1 MPCWRNPVLKRKAPK
16 LNPGCKHFITFTVK
30 EPVRHRRTGFFISMK
45 DFFPKLSPTVKG
57 ITLAFL
63 ATLGMANVYVFSK
76 AALLEV
82 NYYQFQFYW
91 FGFAMVWILPFLT
104 ITGMI
109 KKIPKLSKASKVT
122 LTIIGFLELGA
133 ASLLFLSIHLADNP
147 TTISFLSNLTPIF
160 VTILGIRFL
169 GERFNSVEFIGIIL
183 TIAGVILITYTRDT
197 SIAEFFGKGSGWILV
212 SSVFSSISIVTAKS
226 RIKDIHPGIL
236 TLNRVL
242 FIFLFA
248 LGAML
253 IRQESFV
260 ISWTATK
267 NMAIGSLLGP
277 FLTGFAQ
284 YSALRYIE
292 ASRTM
297 IIQATRSLFVLVGS
311 MLYLSILP
319 ESLQL
324 IGGLVTIAGVV
335 VMTWGKMRYKKK
347 AGT

>member
-1 MPCWRNPVLKRKAPK
+1 MKEIFPN
-16 LNPGCKHFITFTVK
+16 LN
-30 EPVRHRRTGFFISMK
+30 
-45 DFFPKLSPTVKG
+45 PTVKG
-57 ITLAFL
+57 ILLAFL

-91 FGFAMVWILPFLT
+91 FAFALIYILPFLI

-109 KKIPKLSKASKVT
+109 KKIPGLSKASNIT
-122 LTIIGFLELGA
+122 LVIIGILELGA
-133 ASLLFLSIHLADNP
+133 ASLLFLSIQLADNP

-160 VTILGIRFL
+160 VTLLGIRFL
-169 GERFNSVEFIGIIL
+169 GERFNIVEAIGIIL

-236 TLNRVL
+236 TLNRIV
-242 FIFLFA
+242 FLFVFA
-248 LGAML
+248 VAAMI
-253 IRQESFV
+253 IRHESFA
-260 ISWTATK
+260 ISGTATL
-267 NMAIGSLLGP
+267 NLAIGSLLGP
-277 FLTGFAQ
+277 FMTGFAQ
-284 YSALRYIE
+284 YSALKYIE

-297 IIQATRSLFVLVGS
+297 IIQSTRSLFVLVGS
-311 MLYLSILP
+311 MIYLSILP
-319 ESLQL
+319 EMLQL
-324 IGGLVTIAGVV
+324 IGGLVTIVGVI
-335 VMTWGKMRYKKK
+335 VMTWGKMKYKKK

>member
-1 MPCWRNPVLKRKAPK
+1 MRLW
-16 LNPGCKHFITFTVK
+16 
-30 EPVRHRRTGFFISMK
+30 RTGFFIPMK
-45 DFFPKLSPTVKG
+45 DFFPKLNPTVKG

-91 FGFAMVWILPFLT
+91 FGFALVWILPFLT

-109 KKIPKLSKASKVT
+109 KKIPGLSRSSNLT
-122 LTIIGFLELGA
+122 LLLIGFLELGA
-133 ASLLFLSIHLADNP
+133 ASLLFLAIQLAENP

-212 SSVFSSISIVTAKS
+212 SSVFSSISIITAKS

-248 LGAML
+248 MGAML

-260 ISWTATK
+260 ISGTATM
-267 NMAIGSLLGP
+267 NIAIGSLLGP

-319 ESLQL
+319 ETLQL
-324 IGGLVTIAGVV
+324 IGGLITISGVII
-335 VMTWGKMRYKKK
+335 MTWGKMRYKKK